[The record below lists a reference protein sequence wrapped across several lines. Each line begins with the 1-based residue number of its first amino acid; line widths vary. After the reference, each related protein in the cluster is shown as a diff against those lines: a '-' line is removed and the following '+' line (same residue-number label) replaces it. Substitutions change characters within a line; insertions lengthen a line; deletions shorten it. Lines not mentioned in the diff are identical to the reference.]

1 MTRVVGAVADATS
14 VVRDGL
20 RLLWQWWPTLLT
32 IFLFGQAVR
41 AGALW
46 GAMQLTKVN
55 QLARRRAAR
64 PAGPLATVAA
74 LILALS

>member
-14 VVRDGL
+14 VVRGGL
-20 RLLWQWWPTLLT
+20 RLLWDWWPTLLT
-32 IFLFGQAVR
+32 IFLMGQAVR

-55 QLARRRAAR
+55 PLAGALLVPLARWLPSPRSSSR
-64 PAGPLATVAA
+64 
-74 LILALS
+74 